1 MNEASIQPVPVR
13 YETDQDSFAPATTRE
28 IDCSIK
34 WPALHF
40 LVWAVIWLLVG
51 TVLSLISYVKLTN
64 PSFLSSWEWLTYG
77 RVQPA
82 AINAMIYGWS
92 CNAAFAVALWIMAR
106 LCRVGIRGEGLL
118 LTAGLFWNI
127 AVAVG
132 IGGIIYGDM
141 IAVEFLE
148 MPAYVTP
155 LMLLSYLAIS
165 VWGIISFRYR
175 RCEQIYVSQFYILAA
190 FFWFPWLYTVAQIM
204 IVFAPARGVVQSIV
218 SAWYTHNLMWL
229 WIAPIGLAAAY
240 YLIPKV
246 LGRPIYQYK
255 LAVTGFW
262 TLALFSSWAGMRHL
276 AGGPVPA
283 WVISTSIVAGIFVII
298 PVVITALNCHV
309 TAFGN
314 FDAVKRNPILR
325 FVVFGTVSFT
335 LAGLIGSITALRTV
349 NEVTQFTYFTA
360 GQSQLFSYAFFSM
373 IMFGSIYFLIPRLLG
388 RDWPSAHL
396 IDWHFRACSAGIMI
410 AIAAL
415 MMGGLIQGWQM
426 NALDESGAPV
436 FEFLK
441 VVGYTVPWLRI
452 RLAGEVLLLA
462 GHLLFAINFSWLFAG
477 LLKSEIANKIPDWI
491 GPTFNKS
498 REVS

>member
-1 MNEASIQPVPVR
+1 MNEPSIQSVPVR
-13 YETDQDSFAPATTRE
+13 NNADQDSPAPATTRE
-28 IDCSIK
+28 IDRSIK
-34 WPALHF
+34 WPTLNF
-40 LVWAVIWLLVG
+40 LVWAVFWLLVG
-51 TVLSLISYVKLTN
+51 TVLSLISSVKLTN
-64 PSFLSSWEWLTYG
+64 PTFLASWEWLTFG
-77 RVQPA
+77 RVHPA
-82 AINAMIYGWS
+82 VLNAMIYGWS

-106 LCRVGIRGEGLL
+106 LCRARIRGDGLL

-132 IGGIIYGDM
+132 IGGIISGDM

-165 VWGIISFRYR
+165 VWGIIAFRYR

-218 SAWYTHNLMWL
+218 GAWYAHNLMWL
-229 WIAPIGLAAAY
+229 WLTPIGLAAAY

-246 LGRPIYQYK
+246 LGRQIYRYK
-255 LAVTGFW
+255 LAIPGFW
-262 TLALFSSWAGMRHL
+262 ALALFSSWAVMRNL
-276 AGGPVPA
+276 TGGPVPA
-283 WVISTSIVAGIFVII
+283 WVISASIAAGFFVII
-298 PVVITALNCHV
+298 PVVITSLNLLV

-314 FDAVKRNPILR
+314 FNRVKRNPTLR

-335 LAGLIGSITALRTV
+335 LAGLMGSITALRTI
-349 NEVTQFTYFTA
+349 NEVTQFTHFTA

-373 IMFGSIYFLIPRLLG
+373 VMFGSIYFLMPRLLG
-388 RDWPSAHL
+388 RDWPSVRL
-396 IDWHFRACSAGIMI
+396 INWHFRACSAGIVI

-415 MMGGLIQGWQM
+415 LMGGWIQGLQM

-436 FEFLK
+436 YDFLK
-441 VVGYTVPWLRI
+441 VVGYTVPWLRV
-452 RLAGEVLLLA
+452 RLAGEVLLFA
-462 GHLLFAINFSWLFAG
+462 GHLAFAVNFSWLLAE
-477 LLKSEIANKIPDWI
+477 LLMSEIAGKTKARI
-491 GPTFNKS
+491 GPEFGEVP
-498 REVS
+498 EVS